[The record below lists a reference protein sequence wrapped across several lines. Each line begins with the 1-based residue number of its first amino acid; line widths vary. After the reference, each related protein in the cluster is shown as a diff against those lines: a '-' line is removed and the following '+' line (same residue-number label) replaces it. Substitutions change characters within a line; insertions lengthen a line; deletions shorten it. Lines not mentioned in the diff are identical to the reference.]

1 MHRIHHSIEE
11 KETNSNF
18 GFNLSIWDKIFG
30 TYLQNSRRQ
39 EKDLVL
45 GLEEFYKMK
54 KKGIISLIVNP
65 FINK

>member
-1 MHRIHHSIEE
+1 MKIIKLNSKDIESAI
-11 KETNSNF
+11 N
-18 GFNLSIWDKIFG
+18 KIR
-30 TYLQNSRRQ
+30 RRQ

-54 KKGIISLIVNP
+54 KKGIITLIVNP